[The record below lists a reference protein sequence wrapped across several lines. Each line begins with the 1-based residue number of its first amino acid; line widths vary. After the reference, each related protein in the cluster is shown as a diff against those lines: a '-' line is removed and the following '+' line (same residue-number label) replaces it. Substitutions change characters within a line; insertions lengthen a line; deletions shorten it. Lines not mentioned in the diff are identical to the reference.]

1 MPTFTP
7 GDCVHVAGLGTGT
20 VREARNGGRYV
31 VEIKG
36 RTVIVDGG
44 QLEQATTPRRGRG
57 SEGGTP
63 PAAEGN
69 FAGARAAGSDS
80 LDLHGR
86 TVAEAVELLDIFLSN
101 ALLASRDD
109 VRIIHGRSGGR
120 IKAAV
125 HKRLRQLPS
134 VRSFG
139 VDPGNPGVTIVKF

>member
-7 GDCVHVAGLGTGT
+7 GDSVHVAGLGTGT
-20 VREARNGGRYV
+20 VRDARNGGRYV

-36 RTVIVDGG
+36 RALVVDGG
-44 QLEQATTPRRGRG
+44 QLEHVRTPRRARG
-57 SEGGTP
+57 SEAVTP
-63 PAAEGN
+63 PAAEGD
-69 FAGARAAGSDS
+69 FAGARAGSDS

-109 VRIIHGRSGGR
+109 VRVIHGRSGGR